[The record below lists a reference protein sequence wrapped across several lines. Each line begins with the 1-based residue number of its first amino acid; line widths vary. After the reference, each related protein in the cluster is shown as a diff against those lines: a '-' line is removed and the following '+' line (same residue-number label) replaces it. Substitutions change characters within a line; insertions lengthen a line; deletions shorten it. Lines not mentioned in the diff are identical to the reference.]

1 LGSFS
6 SSYLQKNTNAP
17 AQRVDAILFDQP
29 TKHLTSLVH
38 STGSNAQ
45 ILHYVCQKDPEF
57 IYWRKMLMKL
67 TPGEINEAA

>member
-1 LGSFS
+1 MYWGHFH
-6 SSYLQKNTNAP
+6 QKNTNAP

-57 IYWRKMLMKL
+57 IYWRKRCLYNVD
-67 TPGEINEAA
+67 EIDPW